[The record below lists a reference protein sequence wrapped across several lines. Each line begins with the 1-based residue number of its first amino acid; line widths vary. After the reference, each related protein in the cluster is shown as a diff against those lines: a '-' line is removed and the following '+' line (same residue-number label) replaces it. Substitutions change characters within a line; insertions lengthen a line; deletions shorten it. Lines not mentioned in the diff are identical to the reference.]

1 MVRLPPSSTR
11 TATLFPYTTR
21 FRSPSGSRV
30 ARAGERATADAHR
43 LKLTD
48 PVDQLGRCRGGAGVD
63 GGEMDQRFGF
73 AADLF
78 AVFAQIRETGCEV
91 YLDCHRGGSRGVRPL
106 CRGDEPVP
114 DICQFRGAADG
125 AFRLAAP
132 QPQLMRLLTHPTY
145 SHV

>member
-63 GGEMDQRFGF
+63 GGELDQRFGF

-91 YLDCHRGGSRGVRPL
+91 FLVCHRGGARGVRQL
-106 CRGDEPVP
+106 CRGEERVP
-114 DICQFRGAADG
+114 AIRPAERRVGEGWVRTGRSRVTAD
-125 AFRLAAP
+125 
-132 QPQLMRLLTHPTY
+132 HEKKKK
-145 SHV
+145 

>member
-43 LKLTD
+43 RKLTD

-63 GGEMDQRFGF
+63 GGELDQRFGF

-78 AVFAQIRETGCEV
+78 AVFSQLRETGCEV
-91 YLDCHRGGSRGVRPL
+91 FLVCHSGGARGVRQWW
-106 CRGDEPVP
+106 RGEERVP
-114 DICQFRGAADG
+114 DICELRGAGEVA
-125 AFRLAAP
+125 LCIC
-132 QPQLMRLLTHPTY
+132 THRTWR
-145 SHV
+145 